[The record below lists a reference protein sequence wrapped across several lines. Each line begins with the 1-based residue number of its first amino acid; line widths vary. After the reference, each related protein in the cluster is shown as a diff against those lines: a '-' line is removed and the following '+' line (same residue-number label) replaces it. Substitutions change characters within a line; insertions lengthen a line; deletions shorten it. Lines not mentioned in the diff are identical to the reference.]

1 MSARDVSVVSCR
13 PLFISMPP
21 PAYTLLPV
29 LAEFPAA
36 ATAATAA
43 AMPADE
49 ATADGV
55 TALVKMMPMFSV
67 YSLSVHAV
75 IMLAE
80 FGASSAAVWLLTA
93 LGAADPAPPT
103 IVTFVG
109 DRANNTTDHNNCHYI
124 YIRFSEKKSA
134 LQNTTNI

>member
-1 MSARDVSVVSCR
+1 
-13 PLFISMPP
+13 MPP
-21 PAYTLLPV
+21 PAYTLLPP
-29 LAEFPAA
+29 LAELPAA
-36 ATAATAA
+36 AAAATAA

-80 FGASSAAVWLLTA
+80 FGVSSAAVWLLRA
-93 LGAADPAPPT
+93 LGAAAAGAALPT

-109 DRANNTTDHNNCHYI
+109 DRAEQRNRPLENKLPSIED
-124 YIRFSEKKSA
+124 
-134 LQNTTNI
+134 